1 MGCPDVKIIQTIPD
15 AKILHSKEE
24 VKQTRYSSSIITDNM
39 LYTLLSGSK
48 KEVTNSWNN
57 LFGSEGI
64 LSGFPS
70 VRDKTMALRHY
81 DEKNPFGKRIGDLAE
96 GEARPIAIAINHLL
110 SVQKSEEDLISKY
123 KLNSTQKN
131 FVTDIGNEGTNL
143 DTGTHMYNT
152 SYSNMARTIGRD
164 ILKSRGYRLIPTSQK
179 GLKLAIRE
187 EIKLGEQALD
197 MLDKRGLLS
206 INENGSI
213 VNRNFRKLD
222 GSPDY
227 FSQDPKSGKPTKL
240 VSRIK
245 TVSLNPL
252 FPEFD
257 YNSDNSSSLYKRPS
271 ERRTDMQTS
280 LGKLKAVSKLVLPSN
295 SSIPSSEPQ
304 KINEAIQDI
313 ETTEETRKVIT
324 QAQESSL
331 KIQGFFKEV
340 LTELKEMVDKQ
351 GIYTKTGD
359 YLMALSDYVSGS
371 STSKYVF
378 GTLDTNDLYK
388 TYTTDMVG
396 INQQYDKSI
405 SKLLP
410 IVRLFDDFNYLIDS
424 DLYYTFQTAVQ
435 NRLHVFEQTLN
446 YQTDAYFA
454 RPILGSSKIQTLGK
468 KDIDYMLSY
477 LVDETKLSVDEILGK
492 SNTEVGA
499 ELNKYIDAVNLQGDS
514 KLSLLF
520 GIGEAMDK
528 GIEPIKGTKS
538 AWELANYILAINDL
552 RKGYDK
558 GEVKTHF
565 MPKPDATASGALIT
579 ILQASGRTPAAAE
592 VIRDLVLGKRVYDPT
607 ISEVP
612 EEFSDVYQL
621 STKVLEN
628 ELNGVKDSTKIKS
641 LRVLTKANNKVFGLM
656 KKIIDPDIGVI
667 SSPRELMKLPFTKFV
682 YDQAAYNNALEI
694 SKELTSKMI
703 DENKVPLM
711 QEILGIKDKDKL
723 PTGDELRIEL
733 IAKLSQKYGVANR
746 LVNIVESS
754 TGDKLFSDQSKA
766 LEDIHELLEEI
777 RFSENTSYDQIRIV
791 PPLATME
798 AKDINTKEGY
808 AKAREEFGATIEKWN
823 EAVVETGDKTLTTI
837 KKHFPNVSSIK
848 VLLQHMT
855 DAAILVKS
863 LEAVFA
869 KPEFKNYNEGLM
881 LNHDSI
887 GSTTKFA
894 QAMEVEYKQQ
904 ILNVN
909 KEYDFVQAA
918 LRELKYAN
926 STVTDKDLKA
936 KVATHIAEVEAELK
950 TMIPA
955 KQKAIGNKIIATSFG
970 VKPKILKEVSEYK
983 GTVKEPTKEPIT
995 SNNTNKV
1002 STDISGF
1009 NVVNHKAYQSQAK
1022 KIVKYTIREIK
1033 DKNLAKLATVALSK
1047 NPDVNIV
1054 IDNKYNGTKSKY
1066 NLGSNTIY
1074 FGTSH
1079 SSEQIAHELIHAATA
1094 QAIETNDKFFDKV
1107 SEIYINTYQQKD
1119 KFKPEIV
1126 KLMGKL
1132 ENMDLS
1138 ERLHEFVSLGLT
1150 NPQFVKELKK
1160 VPMGVRIWDKFKEAF
1175 MKMLGLPVN
1184 QFNTVY
1190 GNLLG
1195 ALYYAKYS

>member
-1 MGCPDVKIIQTIPD
+1 
-15 AKILHSKEE
+15 
-24 VKQTRYSSSIITDNM
+24 
-39 LYTLLSGSK
+39 
-48 KEVTNSWNN
+48 
-57 LFGSEGI
+57 
-64 LSGFPS
+64 
-70 VRDKTMALRHY
+70 
-81 DEKNPFGKRIGDLAE
+81 
-96 GEARPIAIAINHLL
+96 
-110 SVQKSEEDLISKY
+110 
-123 KLNSTQKN
+123 
-131 FVTDIGNEGTNL
+131 
-143 DTGTHMYNT
+143 
-152 SYSNMARTIGRD
+152 MARTIGRD

-179 GLKLAIRE
+179 GLKLSIKE
-187 EIKLGEQALD
+187 EIKLGEKALD
-197 MLDKRGLLS
+197 MLEKRGLLS

-240 VSRIK
+240 VSGIK

-252 FPEFD
+252 FPEI
-257 YNSDNSSSLYKRPS
+257 DNSNSLYKSPS
-271 ERRTDMQTS
+271 ERKTDMQTS

-313 ETTEETRKVIT
+313 ETTKETRKVIT

-331 KIQGFFKEV
+331 KIQGFFKEA

-359 YLMALSDYVSGS
+359 YLMALSEYVSGS
-371 STSKYVF
+371 RTSKYVF

-388 TYTTDMVG
+388 IYTTDMVG
-396 INQQYDKSI
+396 INQQYGKSI

-410 IVRLFDDFNYLIDS
+410 IVRLFDDFDYLIDS
-424 DLYYTFQTAVQ
+424 NLYYTFQTVVQ

-454 RPILGSSKIQTLGK
+454 RPILGSSKVQILDK

-477 LVDETKLSVDEILGK
+477 LVDETKLTVDEILGK
-492 SNTEVGA
+492 SNTEVGTK
-499 ELNKYIDAVNLQGDS
+499 LNEYIDTFNEKEGS
-514 KLSLLF
+514 KLELIL
-520 GIGEAMDK
+520 GLGEAMDK
-528 GIEPIKGTKS
+528 GIAPIKGTKS

-612 EEFSDVYQL
+612 EEFSDIYQL
-621 STKVLEN
+621 STKILEK
-628 ELNGVKDSTKIKS
+628 ELKGVKDPTKINS
-641 LRVLTKANNKVFGLM
+641 LRVLTKANNKVFGLI

-682 YDQAAYNNALEI
+682 YDQAAYNNVLEI

-703 DENKVPLM
+703 NENKVPLM

-733 IAKLSQKYGVANR
+733 TAKLSQKYGVADR
-746 LVNIVESS
+746 LVNIIESS
-754 TGDKLFSDQSKA
+754 TGDKFFNEQSKA
-766 LEDIHELLEEI
+766 LEDIHNLLEEVV
-777 RFSENTSYDQIRIV
+777 FSEGSPYNQIKIV
-791 PPLATME
+791 PPLASME
-798 AKDINTKEGY
+798 TEGINTDAGY
-808 AKAREEFGATIEKWN
+808 EKARNEFGAIIDKWN

-837 KKHFPNVSSIK
+837 KKYFPNVSSIK

-869 KPEFKNYNEGLM
+869 RPEFKNYNEGLM

-887 GSTTKFA
+887 GSTAKFA
-894 QAMEVEYKQQ
+894 QAMEEEYKQQ

-918 LRELKYAN
+918 LRELKYAH
-926 STVTDKDLKA
+926 STITDKHLKA

-955 KQKAIGNKIIATSFG
+955 KQKAIGNEIIATSFG
-970 VKPKILKEVSEYK
+970 VKPKILDEIKN
-983 GTVKEPTKEPIT
+983 PID
-995 SNNTNKV
+995 TNKE
-1002 STDISGF
+1002 
-1009 NVVNHKAYQSQAK
+1009 YQTEARKVLQSAIDKIQDKRLSILAK
-1022 KIVKYTIREIK
+1022 VAF
-1033 DKNLAKLATVALSK
+1033 DKNS
-1047 NPDVNIV
+1047 DINII
-1054 IDNKYNGTKSKY
+1054 IDSKY
-1066 NLGSNTIY
+1066 DGVKAKYSLGNNTIY
-1074 FGTSH
+1074 LGTKH
-1079 SSEQIAHELIHAATA
+1079 TGEQITHELIHAATA
-1094 QAIETNDKFFDKV
+1094 QAIETDPDFFDKV
-1107 SEIYINTYQQKD
+1107 SDIYMTTYSQKD
-1119 KFKPEIV
+1119 KLSLYGK
-1126 KLMGKL
+1126 KLLDKL
-1132 ENMDLS
+1132 EGMNEK
-1138 ERLHEFVSLGLT
+1138 ERLHEFIALGLT
-1150 NPQFVKELKK
+1150 NPDFINDLKK
-1160 VPMGVRIWDKFKEAF
+1160 VDNLGKRVWNKIVEVFAKLPNIPTKEF
-1175 MKMLGLPVN
+1175 D
-1184 QFNTVY
+1184 
-1190 GNLLG
+1190 
-1195 ALYYAKYS
+1195 ALKIGIKILE